1 VSTPTLC
8 PRCTAVVVLPARG
21 MLEFAGSRLYR
32 CPSCRSIVF
41 HAIDE
46 NPAPAAHTE
55 RPTEPP
61 ASSAGRP

>member
-1 VSTPTLC
+1 
-8 PRCTAVVVLPARG
+8 

-41 HAIDE
+41 HAIDD
-46 NPAPAAHTE
+46 NPAAAAHTE

>member
-46 NPAPAAHTE
+46 DPAPAAHTE

>member
-1 VSTPTLC
+1 VSIPMLC

-21 MLEFAGSRLYR
+21 ILELAGSRLYR

-41 HAIDE
+41 HAVDD

-55 RPTEPP
+55 RPTDPP

>member
-1 VSTPTLC
+1 MFIPTLC
-8 PRCTAVVVLPARG
+8 FRCTAVVVLPARG

-41 HAIDE
+41 HAIDDD
-46 NPAPAAHTE
+46 PAPAARTE